1 MGFGF
6 SIMSRREMKVVRVF
20 ILVKV
25 ALPRFFGNTLLA
37 SEAAQQSLAADGA
50 IVSFSSSL
58 LSFSLNAD
66 RAAAAEGQ
74 RSASFLEF
82 DKAFCDGF
90 SSYNDRV
97 KRTSMGGRFCR
108 VAYSAFPFVFS
119 DHVAAVPSPALL
131 QA

>member
-66 RAAAAEGQ
+66 RAPQ
-74 RSASFLEF
+74 LKASVGCQIE
-82 DKAFCDGF
+82 C
-90 SSYNDRV
+90 
-97 KRTSMGGRFCR
+97 
-108 VAYSAFPFVFS
+108 
-119 DHVAAVPSPALL
+119 
-131 QA
+131 